1 MRARSKTNKVLDIAL
16 SEEKI
21 YFPGE
26 VIQGSILVKPKSS
39 MKVNSLSLKFSG
51 CLLIA
56 AKDKESMTLFEQT
69 KTIPVLEPKKV
80 LEVKN
85 YSFPFQFVVPDDLP
99 SAMDFGKNK
108 MAKIS
113 YKLTVILDRPMMPES
128 LCPKIEYPVLVMEY
142 VDVTRDNFVRPS
154 ERQKEVMTSKGKCHA
169 KLSVPRTGFTRG
181 ETIPVNIVVNTFAGF
196 VKKESLVIELVRK
209 VKIQSPRNTVDD
221 ERVLKSNKFDLNIIG
236 PYNFSQSITSQL
248 LIRTTP
254 PSLCY
259 KEKILRIHYKIRA
272 QVFTENKKKPNLV
285 LELPIVIGT
294 WPRADVPI
302 DDDDDEDIIQNMGV
316 TMISDDED
324 DDWKDGSELK
334 RHSNSSFNSPT
345 LIKTHN
351 NSMIRRSGS
360 NNSLGSISS
369 WRSQSTSAD
378 IRISSSTATSPTSIA
393 GSSVISNHTIPDYQR
408 NTLPPVGFKMSNG
421 YLNRSSSTPDLL
433 NPISTATQLTPQAGR
448 TLFVDPT
455 NRSSYY
461 EQNGHRST
469 KSLHSIHPNQQLH
482 QQQQHQLH
490 QQQHQQQQHRRIGSD
505 EFNFAP
511 TSFTLSPNPEVP
523 NHTLTFVSHTA
534 PPLPAPRMVTQ
545 HKTMELTP
553 IKVDSDSEEDDE
565 DDSDDDLFAIIEKKK
580 RRDEREKRRQRIMYT
595 VTE

>member
-1 MRARSKTNKVLDIAL
+1 MAR
-16 SEEKI
+16 
-21 YFPGE
+21 
-26 VIQGSILVKPKSS
+26 
-39 MKVNSLSLKFSG
+39 
-51 CLLIA
+51 
-56 AKDKESMTLFEQT
+56 
-69 KTIPVLEPKKV
+69 
-80 LEVKN
+80 
-85 YSFPFQFVVPDDLP
+85 
-99 SAMDFGKNK
+99 
-108 MAKIS
+108 IS
-113 YKLTVILDRPMMPES
+113 YKLTAILDRPMMPES
-128 LCPKIEYPVLVMEY
+128 LCPKTEYPVLVMEY

-154 ERQKEVMTSKGKCHA
+154 ERQKEVMTSNGKCHA

-181 ETIPVNIVVNTFAGF
+181 NLIYIHSAFLPPKKINLLFLGETIPVNIIVNTFQSF

-254 PSLCY
+254 PTIRY

-272 QVFTENKKKPNLV
+272 QVFTENKKTPNLV

-316 TMISDDED
+316 TMISDDEED
-324 DDWKDGSELK
+324 EEDWKDSLPEK
-334 RHSNSSFNSPT
+334 RHSNSSFTSPT
-345 LIKTHN
+345 LIKTHLNN
-351 NSMIRRSGS
+351 NSSGIRRSGS

-369 WRSQSTSAD
+369 WRSQSTTAD
-378 IRISSSTATSPTSIA
+378 ARVSSTTATSPTSIA
-393 GSSVISNHTIPDYQR
+393 GSSVISNHTIPETYQR
-408 NTLPPVGFKMSNG
+408 NTLPPVGFNMSNG

-433 NPISTATQLTPQAGR
+433 NPITTPLTQTGR
-448 TLFVDPT
+448 TLFIDPT

-469 KSLHSIHPNQQLH
+469 KSLHSIHPN
-482 QQQQHQLH
+482 
-490 QQQHQQQQHRRIGSD
+490 QQQHRRIGSD

-534 PPLPAPRMVTQ
+534 PPPAPPTRMVTQ
-545 HKTMELTP
+545 HKPIELTSVR
-553 IKVDSDSEEDDE
+553 VDSDSEDEE

-580 RRDEREKRRQRIMYT
+580 RREEREKRRQRIMYT